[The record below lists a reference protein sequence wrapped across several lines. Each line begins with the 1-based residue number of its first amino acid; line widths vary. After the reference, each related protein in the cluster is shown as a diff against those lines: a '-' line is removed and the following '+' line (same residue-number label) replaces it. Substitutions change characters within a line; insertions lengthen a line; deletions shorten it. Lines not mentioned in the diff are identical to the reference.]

1 MSSTTKLKMNYRKFN
16 TIWTTVVA
24 VLVVV
29 AIAATV
35 VMNFFSLSMEI
46 FLGRGARVV
55 EPGDVQCRHGLLRV
69 ECRLHGRTE

>member
-35 VMNFFSLSMEI
+35 VMNFFSLSMEAWST
-46 FLGRGARVV
+46 GRGTRS
-55 EPGDVQCRHGLLRV
+55 GDVQCRHGLLRV